1 MDYRILGPLE
11 VCDGDRRLE
20 LGGEKQRALLALL
33 LLHSGEV
40 VQVDRLIDDLWGE
53 RPPPGAPKAL
63 QAHVSR
69 LRKALDC
76 RPGAS
81 PETDGYRATTSSAD
95 VLVTRGHGYMLRV
108 APGELDLER
117 FRSVVEEGRQALA
130 AGDPAQAAER
140 LRAGL
145 ALWRG
150 PPLADFTYETF
161 AQAPIADLEE
171 LRLGAVEA
179 RIEADLALGRHD
191 QLVGE
196 LAALV
201 RQNPLRERLRMQL
214 MLALY
219 RCGREAEALDAYQ
232 EYRRGLGEE
241 LGLDPSPRLQELE
254 TAILHR
260 DPWLELPRASPG
272 RAEVAASVSPLRR
285 TVRARQPKWLAFGGL
300 VVIAVAV
307 VAVVLSGGN
316 TAASPAAI
324 AGNSVG
330 AINPADNEINAVVP
344 VGSSPSSAAVGAGAL
359 WVANYSD
366 DTVSRI
372 DPATHAVQTIQAG
385 ATPSGIAVGGGAVW
399 VANNLG
405 GSVSR
410 IDPTVNRVV
419 QTITVGNGPSGVAVG
434 DGSVWVTNSSDGTLG
449 RIDAV
454 TGAVRDTIALGG
466 GATGVAAGLGGVW
479 VTDEANGRVLRVDPQ
494 TDQVT
499 QAISVGNGPGP
510 ITVDS
515 SSVWVANSLDGT
527 VSRIDPQTN
536 QVTSVIPV
544 GQGPAAIVPGA
555 GGVWVANEFAGSVA
569 RIDPATDTARTI
581 KVGNRPQALATTG
594 GLVWV
599 GSGAAGRSHRGG
611 TLTAVGSV
619 PLGSL
624 DPAQAY
630 QPAATSLTNDGLTA
644 FKRVGGSD
652 GAQVVPDLATSL
664 PTPTN
669 AGSTYTFQLR
679 RGVRYSN
686 GAPVRPEDFRR
697 AIERDFKLSD
707 ALAPAYYAN
716 LLGGRA
722 CVAHPSRCD
731 LARGIVA
738 DDVAGTVTFHL
749 VAPDPELVDRLA
761 VWDAVAIPAGTP
773 NHDVG
778 LHPIPAT
785 GAWEVASATPSEL
798 RLARNPYFHEWSRA
812 ARPDAYPDNM
822 VVRLG
827 ASPSQELTAVERGS
841 ADYTADGPPPA
852 RLGEVQTRFA
862 SQLHIDPGDNVDELV
877 LNTSVPP
884 FNDLRV
890 RQALN
895 YAVDRAE
902 IARLVGAGAEPTC
915 QFLPPYI
922 AGYKRYCPYTQ
933 QPDNSGV
940 WRRPDLAAAERLIA
954 TSHTRGTPVTVWSL
968 GIGGDESG
976 VGQYIVSLLDRMGYP
991 TRLRNPVSDNNS
1003 ADGRFAD
1010 SRTKAQV
1017 AVIQYFPNY
1026 PAPSEYIKWFLSCQN
1041 FIPESMASPN
1051 WAEFCDPALDA
1062 QIGRAV
1068 AAEGTNS
1075 PGAPGVWA
1083 KADRIVTDQAPLVP
1097 LVDPTAVDFVSRRVG
1112 NYQYNPQLG
1121 VLLDQLWVR

>member
-11 VCDGDRRLE
+11 VCDGDRRVE

-40 VQVDRLIDDLWGE
+40 VQADRLIDDLWGE

-69 LRKALDC
+69 LRKALDSH
-76 RPGAS
+76 PDAS
-81 PETDGYRATTSSAD
+81 PGTDGHRAERSSAD
-95 VLVTRGHGYMLRV
+95 VLVTRGRGYMLRV
-108 APGELDLER
+108 VPGELDLER
-117 FRSVVEEGRQALA
+117 FRCVVEEGRQALA
-130 AGDPAQAAER
+130 EGDPAQASER
-140 LRAGL
+140 LRAAL

-161 AQAPIADLEE
+161 AQAPIAQLEE
-171 LRLGAVEA
+171 LRLGALEA
-179 RIEADLALGRHD
+179 RIEADLALGCHD
-191 QLVGE
+191 QVVGE

-219 RCGREAEALDAYQ
+219 RCGREAEALDVYQ

-241 LGLDPSPRLQELE
+241 LGLDPSQRLRELE
-254 TAILHR
+254 TAILRR
-260 DPWLELPRASPG
+260 DPSLELPRTSSG
-272 RAEVAASVSPLRR
+272 GAEVAAGVSSPRR
-285 TVRARQPKWLAFGGL
+285 VARARQPQWLALGAL
-300 VVIAVAV
+300 VLAGAAAVAV
-307 VAVVLSGGN
+307 VAVSAGHTGPTV
-316 TAASPAAI
+316 AI
-324 AGNSVG
+324 AGNAVG
-330 AINPADNEINAVVP
+330 VINPADNAVSAVVP
-344 VGSSPSSAAVGAGAL
+344 VGSSPSSVAAGAGAL

-372 DPATHAVQTIQAG
+372 GVTTHAVQTIQAG
-385 ATPSGIAVGGGAVW
+385 ATPSGIAFGEGAVW
-399 VANNLG
+399 VADNLG

-410 IDPTVNRVV
+410 IDPTVDRVV
-419 QTITVGNGPSGVAVG
+419 QTITVGGGPSGVAFG
-434 DGSVWVTNSSDGTLG
+434 DRSVWVTNSSDGTLG

-466 GATGVAAGLGGVW
+466 GATGVATGLGAVW

-494 TDQVT
+494 SDQVT
-499 QAISVGNGPGP
+499 QAISVGNGPGA
-510 ITVDS
+510 IAVDS

-536 QVTSVIPV
+536 KVTSVIPV
-544 GQGPAAIVPGA
+544 GDGPAAISAGA
-555 GGVWVANEFAGSVA
+555 GGVWVANEFGGSVA
-569 RIDPATDTARTI
+569 RIDPATDTSHTI
-581 KVGNRPQALATTG
+581 RVGNRPQALATTG
-594 GLVWV
+594 GVVWV
-599 GSGAAGRSHRGG
+599 GTGAAGTSHRGG
-611 TLTAVGSV
+611 TLTVVSSGL
-619 PLGSL
+619 PGSL

-630 QPAATSLTNDGLTA
+630 APTSTSLTNDGLTA

-664 PTPTN
+664 PTPTD
-669 AGSTYTFQLR
+669 AGLTYTFQLR

-697 AIERDFKLSD
+697 AIERDFKVGD

-722 CVAHPSRCD
+722 CVAHPVRCD

-749 VAPDPELVDRLA
+749 VAPDPELVHRLA

-773 NHDVG
+773 NHNVG

-785 GAWEVASATPSEL
+785 GAWEVASATSSEL

-822 VVRLG
+822 VVKLG
-827 ASPSQELTAVERGS
+827 ASPSQELTAVEGGS

-862 SQLHIDPGDNVDELV
+862 SQLHIDPGDNVDQLV
-877 LNTSVPP
+877 LNTRVAP
-884 FNDLRV
+884 FNDPRV

-902 IARLVGAGAEPTC
+902 IARLAGAGAQPTC

-922 AGYKRYCPYTQ
+922 EGYKRYCPYTQ
-933 QPDNSGV
+933 QPGSSGV
-940 WRRPDLAAAERLIA
+940 WRAPDLASAERLIA
-954 TSHTRGTPVTVWSL
+954 TSGTHGTPVTVWML
-968 GIGGDESG
+968 GISGDESG
-976 VGQYIVSLLDRMGYP
+976 VGRYVVSLLDRLGYP
-991 TRLRNPVSDNNS
+991 ARLRKLVPESGDK
-1003 ADGRFAD
+1003 RFAD

-1017 AVIQYFPNY
+1017 AVIEYFPNY

-1041 FIPESMASPN
+1041 FIPESSASPN

-1062 QIGRAV
+1062 QIGRAL

-1075 PGAPGVWA
+1075 PAASRMWA
-1083 KADRIVTDQAPLVP
+1083 GADRIVTDQAPLVP
-1097 LVDPTAVDFVSRRVG
+1097 LVDPAAVNFVSRRVG

-1121 VLLDQLWVR
+1121 ILFDQLWVR